1 MEEKIRAAVF
11 IDLNNVEES
20 IREYRESGMFLDYT
34 RLVDVLTEGMEL
46 VSAKAYDAVP
56 RNNPDLTA
64 LHGTLESAGFELVL
78 KVPAPVENNM
88 GRTCVQEEV
97 DLRGQIRQGDH
108 RLRRQGHAPGRR
120 VHRED
125 REDRRV
131 RGLLRC
137 DVLRAEGEGGDPVHR
152 RPVRLAGHGLHQ
164 EARLHQRRPGLH
176 HEGGRCG

>member
-46 VSAKAYDAVP
+46 VSAKVYDAVP
-56 RNNPDLTA
+56 RNNPDLAA

-88 GRTCVQEEV
+88 ERTCVQKEV
-97 DLRGQIRQGDH
+97 DTSLVADVVSMAYEDSST
-108 RLRRQGHAPGRR
+108 RRSSSPATGTCARPPS
-120 VHRED
+120 
-125 REDRRV
+125 
-131 RGLLRC
+131 
-137 DVLRAEGEGGDPVHR
+137 ASGG
-152 RPVRLAGHGLHQ
+152 
-164 EARLHQRRPGLH
+164 
-176 HEGGRCG
+176 